1 MKKLSRKGKEGRDFR
16 EISHFLTSS
25 LHNFEIIRLP
35 IVTKYSPKNK
45 GGNVILNWKNEK
57 YD

>member
-1 MKKLSRKGKEGRDFR
+1 MKKLSQKGKEGRDFR

-45 GGNVILNWKNEK
+45 GGNFILKWKNEK